1 MEKNKLKTLLRAVNK
16 VNITINKWTLGQ
28 KVSYMVVTCHFID
41 SDWVLQKPV
50 LNFCNA
56 SPQHNEL
63 IIFYALKKCF
73 TD

>member
-1 MEKNKLKTLLRAVNK
+1 MEKNKLKNLLRAVNK
-16 VNITINKWTLGQ
+16 VNITINIWTLGQ
-28 KVSYMVVTCHFID
+28 KVSYMVVTCPFID
-41 SDWVLQKPV
+41 SDWVLQKRV

-56 SPQHNEL
+56 SPQHYEL